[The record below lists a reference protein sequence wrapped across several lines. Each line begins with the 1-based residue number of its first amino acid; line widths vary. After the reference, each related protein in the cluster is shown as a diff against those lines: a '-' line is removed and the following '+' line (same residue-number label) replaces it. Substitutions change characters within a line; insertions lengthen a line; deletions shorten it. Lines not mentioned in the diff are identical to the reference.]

1 MDQNTHVIIVGIYIF
16 FNQKKK
22 KQKKK
27 KTKKNKKN
35 IKNKKLTTCLSTDQK
50 IIWLSRKSLCS
61 IQLSSRVIDVETD
74 MGMS

>member
-1 MDQNTHVIIVGIYIF
+1 MDQNAHVIIVGIYIF

-27 KTKKNKKN
+27 KKY
-35 IKNKKLTTCLSTDQK
+35 IKSKKLTTCLTTDQK

-61 IQLSSRVIDVETD
+61 IQLSSRVFDVEID

>member
-1 MDQNTHVIIVGIYIF
+1 MDQNAHVIIVGIYIF

-27 KTKKNKKN
+27 KKY
-35 IKNKKLTTCLSTDQK
+35 IKSKKLTTCLSTDQK

-61 IQLSSRVIDVETD
+61 IQLSSRVFDVEID

>member
-1 MDQNTHVIIVGIYIF
+1 MDQNAHVIIVGIYIF

-27 KTKKNKKN
+27 KY
-35 IKNKKLTTCLSTDQK
+35 IKSKKLTTCLSTDQK

-61 IQLSSRVIDVETD
+61 IQLSSRVFDVEID

>member
-1 MDQNTHVIIVGIYIF
+1 MDQNAHVIIVGIYIF
-16 FNQKKK
+16 LIKKRKNKRKK

-27 KTKKNKKN
+27 KY
-35 IKNKKLTTCLSTDQK
+35 IKSKKLTTCLSTDQK

-61 IQLSSRVIDVETD
+61 IQLSSRVFDVEID